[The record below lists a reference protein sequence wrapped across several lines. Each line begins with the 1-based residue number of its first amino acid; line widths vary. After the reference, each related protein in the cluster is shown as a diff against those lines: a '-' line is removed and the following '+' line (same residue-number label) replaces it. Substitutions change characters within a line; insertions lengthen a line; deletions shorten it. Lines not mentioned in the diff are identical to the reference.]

1 MIFVVTLL
9 FALAATPAATPSPK
23 PSSEP
28 AARPAPARAAHR
40 EGEPVNVRL
49 EIKLTERGAT
59 GEPAVK
65 VVSMTVA
72 DRANGMIRAS
82 GDAPRP
88 AALNVDATPSI
99 DDGKI
104 RLNLGLEYKVT
115 ESSPD
120 AKVMPPPVRAT
131 RQQIFVILENGRPL
145 VVADS
150 ADPATDRRLQ
160 VEVTATILR

>member
-1 MIFVVTLL
+1 MFTFDL
-9 FALAATPAATPSPK
+9 F
-23 PSSEP
+23 E
-28 AARPAPARAAHR
+28 HC
-40 EGEPVNVRL
+40 
-49 EIKLTERGAT
+49 ERGAA
-59 GEPAVK
+59 GESAVK

-88 AALNVDATPSI
+88 AALHVDATPSI

-104 RLNLGLEYKVT
+104 RLNLGLEYKIT

-120 AKVMPPPVRAT
+120 AKALPPPVHAT
-131 RQQIFVILENGRPL
+131 REQIFVILENGRPL